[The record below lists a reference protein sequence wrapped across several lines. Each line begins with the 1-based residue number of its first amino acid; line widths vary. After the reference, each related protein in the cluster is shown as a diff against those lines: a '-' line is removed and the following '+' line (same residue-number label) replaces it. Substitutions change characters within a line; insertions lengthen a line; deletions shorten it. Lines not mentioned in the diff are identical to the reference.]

1 MKGEVIAVANQKG
14 GVGKTTTTFNLGVAL
29 ASRGNKVLLIDAD
42 PQGNLATIMGWQN
55 PADIPNTL
63 STLMDESINETNI
76 ETDKSILHHDE
87 GVDLIPS
94 NLELSSMDLKLINVM
109 SREKVLKSVVDTIKD
124 KYDYIL
130 IDCSPSLNMIN
141 INALACAN
149 KVLIPVDSQYL
160 AAKGMNSLLQSIL
173 KVKRHINEDLQVGG
187 IVLTMYD
194 RRTNMSKEMNKEI
207 RETYGNV
214 FKMFD
219 TVIPKTI
226 KIAEASRQGCSIF
239 KLDKYNQGASAY
251 NHLADEVLNYG
262 REKKREY
269 SSELQSR

>member
-1 MKGEVIAVANQKG
+1 MGEVIAVANQKG
-14 GVGKTTTTFNLGVAL
+14 GVGKTTTTFNLGVAF
-29 ASRGNKVLLIDAD
+29 AKRGKKVLLIDVD

-63 STLMDESINETNI
+63 STLMDESISENTI
-76 ETDKSILHHDE
+76 EAGKAILHHDE

-94 NLELSSMDLKLINVM
+94 NLELASMDLRLINVM
-109 SREKVLKSVVDTIKD
+109 SREKVLTSVIDTIKD

-141 INALACAN
+141 INALACSN

-160 AAKGMNSLLQSIL
+160 ATKGMNTLMQSIL
-173 KVKRHINEDLQVGG
+173 KVRKHINSELQVGG

-194 RRTNMSKEMNKEI
+194 KRTKMSKEMVNDIEN
-207 RETYGNV
+207 TYGNV
-214 FKMFD
+214 FQVFD
-219 TVIPKTI
+219 TKIPRTV
-226 KIAEASRQGCSIF
+226 KIAEASRYGESIF
-239 KLDKYNQGASAY
+239 KFDKNNHAADAY
-251 NHLADEVLNYG
+251 NHLAVEVLNYG
-262 REKKREY
+262 REKKREH